1 MVHALINKYRSEEVE
16 MGTLQRY
23 STENTENTEYNVG
36 HQSHLD
42 ILTQSVANFHS
53 TKFRTCRKKIVE
65 YEQFQK
71 H

>member
-1 MVHALINKYRSEEVE
+1 MLHALINKYRSEEVE

-23 STENTENTEYNVG
+23 STENTENTEYNVA

-42 ILTQSVANFHS
+42 ILTRSVANFHS
-53 TKFRTCRKKIVE
+53 TKFRTFRKKIVE

>member
-1 MVHALINKYRSEEVE
+1 
-16 MGTLQRY
+16 MGTLQSY
-23 STENTENTEYNVG
+23 STENTENTEYNVA